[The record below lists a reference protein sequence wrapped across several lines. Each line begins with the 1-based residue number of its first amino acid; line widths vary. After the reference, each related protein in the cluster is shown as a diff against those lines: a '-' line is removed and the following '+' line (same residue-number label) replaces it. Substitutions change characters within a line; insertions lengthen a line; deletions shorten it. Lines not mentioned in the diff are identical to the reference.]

1 MGLMGVAE
9 CSFWMALKAFRA
21 ELRTEPPFFP
31 ALFLGDIRFSAIV
44 ADANAAFSVLFKHVF
59 PGC

>member
-9 CSFWMALKAFRA
+9 CLFWMALKAFRA

-44 ADANAAFSVLFKHVF
+44 ADANTAFSALLKHVF